1 MSTRVTPGSGAL
13 LRPSFNSVYGV
24 VNVEVL
30 DGGSGYA
37 KTDPPKIIIEGT
49 TTPLTEGVFFP
60 VISGLGTISEVII
73 FKTGAGYYPVFS
85 TSTQSQVVVER
96 GAFGTIST
104 SHSVGTAYS
113 VYTGDYNII
122 DDNIFFT
129 DAPYG
134 KAGPIGLQTSSSFAG
149 RLFSRKLD
157 PFDPKDKN
165 VILDD
170 IALEFTGVAG
180 TQFDLSEN
188 LGVVTALYNS
198 VNTGVDINNNPF
210 ILINNVVQTPGL
222 DFEIVDNADNKINF
236 LSGVPRAG
244 RINKVGLQTGA
255 GYYLPLKA
263 AARVGVGSTGSLQF
277 IQLEGKGQGY
287 RNPPQITVRSSQGY
301 GASISAQMGTSA
313 GSAVAISTA
322 DYNHITGVCTF
333 VTGGTSHGF
342 VENDLVRITG
352 AGFTFT
358 PVSANRNINTFGYDY
373 ITGIATIG
381 VSGGHYIGTATN
393 RSRSLVVKQ
402 VQVTNGITTYLFR
415 EDAYPIVEVIDS
427 LNVLVDCGVSTQPL
441 TYVSGGLVQAGVD
454 TAIMEGRNV
463 IGFDVLSGHTTNTFR
478 AFVGIS
484 TFEHNYV
491 GGGVVNRAEAGIVTN
506 FTIVEGG
513 TGFFAPKT
521 VGFLDGTP
529 VNGITTVTAYG
540 NKSGDE
546 KNINALEYDSVSG
559 IATITSSSAH
569 GLTTSNVVKLSGI
582 AFSTGI
588 GDIIFPSNAN
598 RYFGVVGVASDLN
611 FTVNIGAAMT
621 TTGIHTANV
630 GAGIGSFI
638 PYEGHGLETDDFVN
652 VTGIAVT
659 FTSAPSV
666 RVGGV
671 EYDETSGIA
680 TIFTRDRHNLTED
693 DCVILSGIGFTCDY
707 DPALGIGTA
716 QYNNVTGIMTV
727 TTIAPHGYK
736 VGKDVILSG
745 LAFTCSIDNG
755 ARFHYYPRSRST
767 AYDTS
772 LPITGYAGTAL
783 AIDVGAAPPKDQYT
797 HQFSEAINGA
807 LVYGGDYDHTFIR
820 AVDGALLTGGPF
832 AHSFIGATATST
844 FAGGD
849 YAHTYVS
856 SDEKTIKTGGDYAHT
871 FDSAVADAITVP
883 GGGSFTPTN
892 ADYTPS
898 TGSLVVTVPGHG
910 LSGPSQHSITTANYN
925 PIVGILTITVPN
937 HGFSNG
943 DQVLIADNSIGWKC
957 SLDGFTTTKYYPRTT
972 DTLSNTWV
980 PISNVST
987 NTFEVFA
994 GITTRVDYTVSGADY
1009 TPSTGIMTVSIGTH
1023 DLRAGQSFKFRPES
1037 LGFACEADSYVR
1049 TKYYPR
1055 SKDPVYETAVPIVSV
1070 AGTTITTQVGITTE
1084 VKYNI
1089 RFAAYTP
1096 QTGIMTVSLDRLH
1109 NFQVGEAIKFKPGSI
1124 VFKCEQDA
1132 FQTNHFYPRPQD
1144 PYYEKTVDI
1153 VGAAGTLFT
1162 VNVGPTTSSQIYSF
1176 VPNQGVAV
1184 EAVISGGAYPYAPP
1198 EITASTATP

>member
-1 MSTRVTPGSGAL
+1 
-13 LRPSFNSVYGV
+13 
-24 VNVEVL
+24 
-30 DGGSGYA
+30 
-37 KTDPPKIIIEGT
+37 
-49 TTPLTEGVFFP
+49 
-60 VISGLGTISEVII
+60 
-73 FKTGAGYYPVFS
+73 
-85 TSTQSQVVVER
+85 
-96 GAFGTIST
+96 
-104 SHSVGTAYS
+104 
-113 VYTGDYNII
+113 
-122 DDNIFFT
+122 
-129 DAPYG
+129 
-134 KAGPIGLQTSSSFAG
+134 
-149 RLFSRKLD
+149 
-157 PFDPKDKN
+157 
-165 VILDD
+165 
-170 IALEFTGVAG
+170 
-180 TQFDLSEN
+180 
-188 LGVVTALYNS
+188 
-198 VNTGVDINNNPF
+198 
-210 ILINNVVQTPGL
+210 
-222 DFEIVDNADNKINF
+222 
-236 LSGVPRAG
+236 
-244 RINKVGLQTGA
+244 
-255 GYYLPLKA
+255 
-263 AARVGVGSTGSLQF
+263 
-277 IQLEGKGQGY
+277 
-287 RNPPQITVRSSQGY
+287 
-301 GASISAQMGTSA
+301 MGTSA

-491 GGGVVNRAEAGIVTN
+491 GGGVVNRSRVGIVTN

-546 KNINALEYDSVSG
+546 KNINALEYDAVSG

-820 AVDGALLTGGPF
+820 AVDGALLTGGLLHIP
-832 AHSFIGATATST
+832 
-844 FAGGD
+844 
-849 YAHTYVS
+849 S
-856 SDEKTIKTGGDYAHT
+856 S
-871 FDSAVADAITVP
+871 VQ
-883 GGGSFTPTN
+883 
-892 ADYTPS
+892 
-898 TGSLVVTVPGHG
+898 L
-910 LSGPSQHSITTANYN
+910 QH
-925 PIVGILTITVPN
+925 
-937 HGFSNG
+937 
-943 DQVLIADNSIGWKC
+943 
-957 SLDGFTTTKYYPRTT
+957 
-972 DTLSNTWV
+972 
-980 PISNVST
+980 
-987 NTFEVFA
+987 
-994 GITTRVDYTVSGADY
+994 
-1009 TPSTGIMTVSIGTH
+1009 
-1023 DLRAGQSFKFRPES
+1023 RP
-1037 LGFACEADSYVR
+1037 L
-1049 TKYYPR
+1049 
-1055 SKDPVYETAVPIVSV
+1055 
-1070 AGTTITTQVGITTE
+1070 Q
-1084 VKYNI
+1084 
-1089 RFAAYTP
+1089 
-1096 QTGIMTVSLDRLH
+1096 
-1109 NFQVGEAIKFKPGSI
+1109 
-1124 VFKCEQDA
+1124 
-1132 FQTNHFYPRPQD
+1132 
-1144 PYYEKTVDI
+1144 
-1153 VGAAGTLFT
+1153 
-1162 VNVGPTTSSQIYSF
+1162 
-1176 VPNQGVAV
+1176 
-1184 EAVISGGAYPYAPP
+1184 AVIMH
-1198 EITASTATP
+1198 THM